1 MTLLNCEDFDFCFCC
16 RDNPPGQTF
25 KRTLEEL
32 TELTRNVKMNSSK
45 LEYLN
50 IFQDLTITSSSDME
64 MVKDLKR
71 LKSKIMEFNTESIIN
86 YEEQLKEVF
95 RVKSLEMK
103 KENLEYLLSYQSMSL
118 YADYQS
124 RLDVLREL
132 KYVDNKNSGTI

>member
-1 MTLLNCEDFDFCFCC
+1 
-16 RDNPPGQTF
+16 
-25 KRTLEEL
+25 
-32 TELTRNVKMNSSK
+32 MNSAK

-50 IFQDLTITSSSDME
+50 IFQDLTITSASDME
-64 MVKDLKR
+64 MVKDLKK

-132 KYVDNKNSGTI
+132 KYVDNKNSGMV